1 MAESAV
7 ATEEKTD
14 QQQDTQALDNQESS
28 GAQAQSVEFP
38 EVDETSGD
46 GKGTSI
52 DILLDMEVPVTVA
65 IGQTQIPIQRL
76 LQLSPGSV
84 LKLNKPIDMPA
95 ELYLKET
102 KFATG
107 RIVVLDDKFAV
118 RIQEILNDR
127 PSNKSDK
134 K

>member
-14 QQQDTQALDNQESS
+14 QQQDTQTLDNQESS

-118 RIQEILNDR
+118 RIQEILTHR
-127 PSNKSDK
+127 PSNKPDK

>member
-14 QQQDTQALDNQESS
+14 SQQDTQVLDDQESS
-28 GAQAQSVEFP
+28 GVQAQSVEFP
-38 EVDETSGD
+38 EVDEASGD

-84 LKLNKPIDMPA
+84 LKLNKPIDMPV

-102 KFATG
+102 RFATG

-118 RIQEILNDR
+118 RIQEILTNR
-127 PSNKSDK
+127 PSNKPDK